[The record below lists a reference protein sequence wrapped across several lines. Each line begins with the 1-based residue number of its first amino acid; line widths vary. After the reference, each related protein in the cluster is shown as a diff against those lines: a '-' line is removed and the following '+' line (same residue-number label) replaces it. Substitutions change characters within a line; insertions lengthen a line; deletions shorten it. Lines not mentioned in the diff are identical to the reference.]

1 MDDGAAESAAILIA
15 LDAIGSARRGKEI
28 LGVEHRIANE
38 FEGVSVETVCARL
51 GDDVND
57 AASVGAVLRAVV
69 AGLDAEFL
77 ERVGE
82 RKGLIDVGVFVHV
95 VAAVELVADGILA
108 GSICGES
115 DGPGESLGGTLIG
128 TSIRRV
134 DRSGDKQSQL
144 RGIAAVQREL
154 RNALLFDDLLQDG
167 RRRIHLESIAR
178 HRDHFRG
185 HAQLQAHVYG
195 KRLIREQGN
204 PTFLGDAEALRL
216 HAQVVGRRLQ
226 GGNHIEPLRI
236 SHGVAKKTPTHFC
249 RGDLRARDWGSSG
262 ISDPADDTPQ
272 ALRVQKQRREQK
284 SEKNK
289 WHILFHVCL
298 PFRGRPATFVSTGP
312 AGRGVPGASTTR
324 LRLSH
329 HGLNA
334 TENSPGT
341 ITLIDSRYQ
350 LLE

>member
-57 AASVGAVLRAVV
+57 AARVGAVLRAVV

-236 SHGVAKKTPTHFC
+236 MALRKKPLPTSVAVTCAPATGAPAGSVTLPTILPKPCACKNRGAKRRAKKTNGTFFFMAAF
-249 RGDLRARDWGSSG
+249 LF
-262 ISDPADDTPQ
+262 ADGPRLLSRLGRQAAAYRVPQ
-272 ALRVQKQRREQK
+272 P
-284 SEKNK
+284 
-289 WHILFHVCL
+289 H
-298 PFRGRPATFVSTGP
+298 GY
-312 AGRGVPGASTTR
+312 ASRTM
-324 LRLSH
+324 
-329 HGLNA
+329 
-334 TENSPGT
+334 
-341 ITLIDSRYQ
+341 D
-350 LLE
+350 